1 MCMAMARHLSENKV
15 YFTVNESKG
24 PFKFR
29 GVSYQIDL
37 PERVHPGDMVVA
49 MIDPSKKT
57 AVYVRQ
63 ISSSVHINPHNMP
76 RMESQ
81 SWPAGFSKHKR
92 SKRPKRT
99 KRVKRNNR
107 PK

>member
-1 MCMAMARHLSENKV
+1 MAMARHLSENKV

-81 SWPAGFSKHKR
+81 AKQPTKMMVTRR
-92 SKRPKRT
+92 SYVGMSIKIY
-99 KRVKRNNR
+99 V
-107 PK
+107 